1 MCRGG
6 QAIQLTK
13 DHHPDDSKEKSRI
26 KQHKGFVSENS
37 LGVPQVNG
45 RLAMTRS
52 IGDVELKQY
61 GVTAEPDIRSIE
73 VRKNMGLDM
82 KKTDLLLTNNKGAN
96 HSAWIR
102 KFCQWGTNFDNVV
115 LFFFDEGRKD
125 PNTIISGPS
134 TARQRNAI
142 LLVGQ

>member
-1 MCRGG
+1 MKSNFCLLFKWPLKTGFTVVGTELIVYVFHSESELINTGTTATVCLLRNSIELAVAHVGDSRAILCRGG

-73 VRKNMGLDM
+73 VG
-82 KKTDLLLTNNKGAN
+82 
-96 HSAWIR
+96 
-102 KFCQWGTNFDNVV
+102 
-115 LFFFDEGRKD
+115 
-125 PNTIISGPS
+125 
-134 TARQRNAI
+134 
-142 LLVGQ
+142 